1 PITLEQGKSGLIRP
15 HDLLPLLQSPIF
27 MLSMVFF
34 ELQLFSPNP
43 LSSLHIVEMFLLS
56 LLNITGN
63 DPCPK
68 CEEDWEHHRGKCY
81 YFSTHKLTW
90 EKSRNKCR
98 DKGGDLVKID
108 GRNEQ
113 INFHQLVQSFL
124 ERRLREVMIDDAD
137 KFWIGLTDSEEEGQ
151 WLWVDGSPL
160 DESFWGHYQPDNW
173 IWEDLKGEDC
183 VRMGEKDGAPDLN
196 YDSTVYVELKSSEIY
211 HNWCKTS

>member
-1 PITLEQGKSGLIRP
+1 RFLLITVVSSTFAVSWTKEIHNR
-15 HDLLPLLQSPIF
+15 
-27 MLSMVFF
+27 
-34 ELQLFSPNP
+34 QLFFYN
-43 LSSLHIVEMFLLS
+43 LFQD
-56 LLNITGN
+56 

-113 INFHQLVQSFL
+113 
-124 ERRLREVMIDDAD
+124 
-137 KFWIGLTDSEEEGQ
+137 FWIGLTDSEEEGQ

-196 YDSTVYVELKSSEIY
+196 CWFDKSCQVPHRSICEKPEKNHQNVSE
-211 HNWCKTS
+211 CV

>member
-1 PITLEQGKSGLIRP
+1 FCFGTQTLFLQTLSFSFSLKSAFDNWRKQNA
-15 HDLLPLLQSPIF
+15 LQTLKEENEALWK
-27 MLSMVFF
+27 MFF
-34 ELQLFSPNP
+34 FYNLFQD
-43 LSSLHIVEMFLLS
+43 
-56 LLNITGN
+56 

-113 INFHQLVQSFL
+113 
-124 ERRLREVMIDDAD
+124 RRLREVMIDDAD

-196 YDSTVYVELKSSEIY
+196 CWFDKSCQVPHRSICEKPEKNHQNVSE
-211 HNWCKTS
+211 CV